1 MASPACHPCY
11 PGSPICRFWQ
21 FSLGQM
27 SQPSPYVHGVGNSIF
42 LITRLHLGSLALQP
56 AGLLDPPNGPLSR
69 NLGFWVTP
77 HTSFKLHGRTAEF
90 PWSRFTGQVMRRTR
104 HTDVVEF
111 FHLFGLSGFFGF
123 SGLFCLFSPSEIVSP
138 FHSVHLGYWASGINF
153 FGPGE
158 ITNPKASHRTSF
170 FGPGEIGFAFHPVR
184 FRYRTGGIN
193 FFGLLSLFLF
203 SELACI
209 NPFFLENRPKIL
221 SQPLLT
227 ILIREPSIT
236 LFSPSLPP

>member
-56 AGLLDPPNGPLSR
+56 AGLLDPLHGPLSR

-90 PWSRFTGQVMRRTR
+90 PWSDFDRQVMRRTR

-111 FHLFGLSGFFGF
+111 FHSFYLLEISFLPHLS
-123 SGLFCLFSPSEIVSP
+123 IVP
-138 FHSVHLGYWASGINF
+138 EPLTNIPHSAKSMEHGVN
-153 FGPGE
+153 
-158 ITNPKASHRTSF
+158 TQT
-170 FGPGEIGFAFHPVR
+170 
-184 FRYRTGGIN
+184 
-193 FFGLLSLFLF
+193 
-203 SELACI
+203 
-209 NPFFLENRPKIL
+209 FFLG
-221 SQPLLT
+221 S
-227 ILIREPSIT
+227 S
-236 LFSPSLPP
+236 

>member
-111 FHLFGLSGFFGF
+111 FHLFSLSQTSSALTFQLVWSHLATSRIEQSAWRIG
-123 SGLFCLFSPSEIVSP
+123 
-138 FHSVHLGYWASGINF
+138 HSVN
-153 FGPGE
+153 
-158 ITNPKASHRTSF
+158 TQT
-170 FGPGEIGFAFHPVR
+170 
-184 FRYRTGGIN
+184 
-193 FFGLLSLFLF
+193 
-203 SELACI
+203 
-209 NPFFLENRPKIL
+209 FFLG
-221 SQPLLT
+221 
-227 ILIREPSIT
+227 
-236 LFSPSLPP
+236 